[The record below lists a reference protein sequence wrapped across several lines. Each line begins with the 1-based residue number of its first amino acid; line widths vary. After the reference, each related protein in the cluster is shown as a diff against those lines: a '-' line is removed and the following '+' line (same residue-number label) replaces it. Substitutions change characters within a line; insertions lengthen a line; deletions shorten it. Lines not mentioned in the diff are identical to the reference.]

1 MNMMVNFYPSRGIL
15 NPRLSMLNHAL
26 DRAALQE
33 HSWSVAL
40 LETEPCSDEYVAE
53 PKLTDL
59 PQLLAHQ
66 WQRLMK
72 PLLTK

>member
-1 MNMMVNFYPSRGIL
+1 MNPDEHDGHDGLFYPSRGVL
-15 NPRLSMLNHAL
+15 NPRLSIHAQPCF

-66 WQRLMK
+66 WHG
-72 PLLTK
+72 

>member
-1 MNMMVNFYPSRGIL
+1 MKMMDSSIQAEEFSIHDL
-15 NPRLSMLNHAL
+15 TIHAKPCF

-59 PQLLAHQ
+59 PQLLAHK
-66 WQRLMK
+66 WHGYE
-72 PLLTK
+72 